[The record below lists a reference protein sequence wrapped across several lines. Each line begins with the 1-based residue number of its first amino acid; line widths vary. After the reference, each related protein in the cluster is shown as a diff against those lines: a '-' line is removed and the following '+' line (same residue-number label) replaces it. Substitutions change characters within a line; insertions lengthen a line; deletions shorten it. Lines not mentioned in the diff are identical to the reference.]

1 MKLELASDPKLLGI
15 ARAAIEEMARCAG
28 FSEDDSYAITLAL
41 GEALTNI
48 IRHAYE
54 GRTDQGIQLNF
65 RCLGDRLEITLS
77 DNGRGFD
84 PEEVEIPPLG
94 ELRPGGWGR
103 HIITQVMD
111 EVQYERR
118 QETNVLRMVKR
129 LNRAERTGD

>member
-41 GEALTNI
+41 CEALTNI

-54 GRTDQGIQLNF
+54 GRTDQGIQLTF

-129 LNRAERTGD
+129 LNRAERMGD